1 MTDPNVIEHVD
12 VAVIGGGP
20 GGYTAAFRCADL
32 GMEVAVI
39 DDSPSL
45 GGVCLNRGC
54 IPSKALLNIA
64 RIIHE
69 ADEAA
74 HWGLKLGPPKIVLDE
89 MKTWKNKVVSDLVG
103 GIGQLCSSRG
113 VKQITGR
120 AVFIDSKTI
129 RLEKSRIGRLN
140 VDRCIIASGSL
151 PIIPKP
157 FRIGSDK
164 VWDSTDALNV
174 PVIPERLLVIGAGY
188 IGLEL
193 GTVYSALGS
202 KVTVVELAPTA
213 LPGVDQD
220 LVGFV
225 QKKCERFFH
234 ELRLNTKVEG
244 LKDTGKEVEVTLQN
258 ADGSQETIPFDRVLI
273 SIGRS
278 PNSRGMGL
286 ENTKVEI
293 DEKGFIKVNQ
303 QQRTSDPNLW
313 AIGDVVGQPMLAHKA
328 SREGQVAAE
337 DMAGHP
343 AAFDNSAIPAVV
355 FTDPELAWCGL
366 TEREAKE
373 RDLAVQVAR
382 FPWAASG
389 RAKTLDRADGVTKII
404 FDPDTGRVLGVGI
417 VGPHA
422 GELIAEGVLA
432 VEMAALASDLAGTI
446 HAHPTLS
453 ETVMESAEQ
462 FFGPST
468 HMYRKKQPRK

>member
-1 MTDPNVIEHVD
+1 MTDPNVFEHVD

-32 GMEVAVI
+32 GMNVAVI
-39 DDSPSL
+39 DDSPTL

-54 IPSKALLNIA
+54 IPSKALLNVA
-64 RIIHE
+64 RIVHE
-69 ADEAA
+69 ADEAS
-74 HWGLKLGPPKIVLDE
+74 HWGLKMGPPKIVLDE
-89 MKTWKNKVVSDLVG
+89 LLTWKNRIVSELVG
-103 GIGQLCSSRG
+103 GIGQLCNSRN

-120 AVFIDSKTI
+120 AIFIDSKTI
-129 RLEKSRIGRLN
+129 RLEKSHIGRLN
-140 VDRCIIASGSL
+140 VDRCIIATGSL

-157 FRIGSDK
+157 FQIKSDK

-174 PVIPERLLVIGAGY
+174 PLIPERLLVIGGGY

-202 KVTVVELAPTA
+202 KVTTVELAPTV

-225 QKKCERFFH
+225 QRKCERFFH
-234 ELRLNTKVEG
+234 ELRLNTKVAALE
-244 LKDTGKEVEVTLQN
+244 DTGKEVMVTLEN
-258 ADGSQETIPFDRVLI
+258 SDGSKETLPFDRVLI
-273 SIGRS
+273 AIGRS
-278 PNSRGMGL
+278 PNSRGLGL
-286 ENTKVEI
+286 ENTKVEM
-293 DEKGFIKVNQ
+293 DEKGFIKVNK

-337 DMAGHP
+337 DLAGHSVS
-343 AAFDNSAIPAVV
+343 FDNSAIPAVV
-355 FTDPELAWCGL
+355 FTDPELATCGI
-366 TEREAKE
+366 TEQYAKANNI
-373 RDLAVQVAR
+373 AVQVAR

-404 FDPDTGRVLGVGI
+404 FDPDTSRVLGVGI

-468 HMYRKKQPRK
+468 HMYRKQTRK